1 MKIANYL
8 KLAIRNF
15 KRRPGSHLI
24 NIIGLSVGLAVSMLI
39 ALYVKHEV
47 QYDKFFKDSEHI
59 YRTISHRE
67 NDNNYTDF
75 ASTLYG
81 VAGELNSQVPEI
93 ESVTRIFRSYRDYVY
108 SGESHYGQY
117 TYHYVD
123 SAFFNVFS
131 FKVLQG
137 TPGKL
142 LGKPNK
148 VVLTTSVA
156 KAIFGNSSPLGE
168 EVVIDEKNF
177 EVIGVM
183 EDPPAQSHLKF
194 DLLLSMNS
202 YPKDYLEMMGSDFHT
217 YFKLQAPLTDDLKR
231 KLANVAESFVNE
243 SYKPYGIT
251 YQIHLQA
258 LRDIHLKTD
267 FSSYIEDLGNRNY
280 LYIFGCIAAF
290 LLIIALFN
298 YINMSLAT
306 AEQRK
311 REIAIRKA
319 TGAMKQDIKRQFLT
333 ESLFTSILAFVLAMF
348 WVESFIAP
356 FSKLLGSTLAL
367 HYPQDLFWVA
377 IFIVGALLLGIA
389 SGAYPAFY
397 ISRMKTQ
404 DILRP
409 QVGRRARKFG
419 LRNGMLVI
427 QFVLTLALV
436 ATLFGFRSQLQYL
449 LKTSPGYKTEN
460 IVIFSG
466 FTDEIQNHYQ
476 TISQECKRHPA
487 VIEAV
492 GSMHRPGTRGSG
504 QTLRRF
510 DEPEQASRA
519 CMEYKVR
526 PGFVKTYGFE
536 LLAGR
541 DFSEERPSDSSN
553 FILNETAA
561 RMLGGDVLGEKV
573 MLWRFEGRVIGIV
586 KDFHALNLHNKIG
599 PLAISRYMNAFY
611 KLSVRFKEQNEQE
624 VVEHISNVLKEI
636 DPSYIPNYYFMSDL
650 NERQYRK
657 EQKSAKLISVGALLA
672 IALSALG
679 LFSLTSYQ
687 LTQRTKEIGM
697 RKVLGATA
705 LQLNGLLIMHYLKY
719 VLIASIVGL
728 PIAYWLLHSWFLD
741 FAYHTD
747 MAWWF
752 FAGALLLTLLI
763 AFISIVTKTTQVTK
777 LPPIHSLRDE

>member
-15 KRRPGSHLI
+15 RRRPGSHLI
-24 NIIGLSVGLAVSMLI
+24 NIFGLSVGLAASMLI
-39 ALYVKHEV
+39 ALYIKHEI

-67 NDNNYTDF
+67 YDNNYTDF
-75 ASTLYG
+75 PSTLYG
-81 VAGELNSQVPEI
+81 VADEISSDVPEI
-93 ESVTRIFRSYRDYVY
+93 ESVTRIFRFYQNYVF
-108 SGESHYGQY
+108 SGESFYGEY
-117 TYHYVD
+117 SYHYVD
-123 SAFFNVFS
+123 SAFFDVFS

-137 TPGKL
+137 TPAKFL
-142 LGKPNK
+142 DEPNK
-148 VVLTTSVA
+148 VVLTASVA
-156 KAIFGNSSPLGE
+156 EAIFGTSSPLGE

-202 YPKDYLEMMGSDFHT
+202 YTQDYLEMMGSDFHT
-217 YFKLQAPLTDDLKR
+217 YFKLQTPLTDDLK
-231 KLANVAESFVNE
+231 KKIANVTERFVNE

-267 FSSYIEDLGNRNY
+267 FPSYIDDLGNRNY

-298 YINMSLAT
+298 YVNMSLAT

-319 TGAMKQDIKRQFLT
+319 TGAMKQDIKHQFLT
-333 ESLFTSILAFVLAMF
+333 ESLITSFLAFILAMF
-348 WVESFIAP
+348 WVESFIDP
-356 FSKLLGSTLAL
+356 FSKLLGSTLSL
-367 HYPQDLFWVA
+367 HYPQDLLWVA
-377 IFIVGALLLGIA
+377 IFIVGAFILGIA

-409 QVGRRARKFG
+409 QVNRSARKFG
-419 LRNGMLVI
+419 FRNGMLVT

-436 ATLFGFRSQLQYL
+436 ATLFGFHSQLQYL

-460 IVIFSG
+460 IAIFSG
-466 FTDEIQNHYQ
+466 FTEQIQNHYQ
-476 TISQECKRHPA
+476 TIRQESRRHPA

-492 GSMHRPGTRGSG
+492 GSMHRPGARGSG

-510 DEPEQASRA
+510 DEPEKTNRA

-526 PGFVKTYGFE
+526 PGFVKTYGIE

-599 PLAISRYMNAFY
+599 PLAISQYMDAFY
-611 KLSVRFKEQNEQE
+611 TLTVRFEEQNEQE
-624 VVEHISNVLKEI
+624 VIAHISKVLKKV
-636 DPSYIPNYYFMSDL
+636 DPSYIPNYHFVSDL
-650 NERQYRK
+650 NKRQYRK

-672 IALSALG
+672 IALSAMG

-719 VLIASIVGL
+719 VLLASIVGL
-728 PIAYWLLHSWFLD
+728 PIAYWLLHTWFLD